1 MKKEVAPKSMSPS
14 IMRIILMLAL
24 VFIIAAHVGI
34 TYYGIGILKQ
44 NSQSVTEAVES
55 SAASQA
61 ELSEL
66 KKAES
71 VLKTKT
77 AYIKASDE
85 LLAKVKDRA
94 YQNNIIHDAIAYGN
108 KSGVGVTGF
117 TFGNDI
123 SVASTTT
130 TKSAS
135 TTATNTTGKK
145 PIPNVTS
152 KPVVINVASPVS
164 YQSFLNLLKY
174 LEGNLTQIHLQNLN
188 ISAPQDSG
196 NGNMIE
202 APALNIEV
210 YTKQ

>member
-24 VFIIAAHVGI
+24 VLIIAAHVGI

-71 VLKTKT
+71 ILKTKT

-117 TFGNDI
+117 TFSNDI
-123 SVASTTT
+123 PTAGTTT
-130 TKSAS
+130 TQPTS
-135 TTATNTTGKK
+135 NTTSTAIKK

>member
-24 VFIIAAHVGI
+24 VLIIAAHVGI

-71 VLKTKT
+71 ILKIKT

-117 TFGNDI
+117 TFSNDI
-123 SVASTTT
+123 PTAGTTT
-130 TKSAS
+130 TQPTS
-135 TTATNTTGKK
+135 NTTSTAIKK

-152 KPVVINVASPVS
+152 KPIVINVASPVS